1 MVTPMAVD
9 NEASMKQVWWQNTSN
24 FALVACLFLLVHCG
38 TNALPPSGN
47 SLGQDAQN
55 NADLLD
61 PELLEDPEVDD
72 DLGDPCADDACP
84 QDLDVVEALDALDG
98 SDDAPQIADII
109 PDSLKSSDTPDGT
122 QAAETND
129 AKVEV
134 DETISPDA
142 AVAPCAADGD
152 CIGVSALKGCEVP
165 LCDKASG
172 KCLAQVAPKYWP
184 CDDGDPCT
192 MFTVCIAGKCN
203 ADSGEVNPCDDANP
217 CTDDFCDTTQKN
229 ADIKTGCVHTAKD
242 TGACNDGNACTD
254 GDKCLGGKCSGK
266 TTEAC
271 KCLIDDDCLPFEDGD
286 LCNGKL
292 KCAGKLCVA
301 DPASAVVCSGTL
313 TDCQAFVCDPKNGQC
328 KKAAAADGK
337 ICDDGNPCTKSSECD
352 TGQCKGGVSVCACN
366 IDSDC
371 AVFDDNNACDGVL
384 FCDVG
389 KCKVKPGSSKTCPAK
404 GGCVDNVCNAKTAK
418 CEEKIKVEG
427 ASCEDGNPCTVGEA
441 CVNNICGGGTQ
452 NTCDD
457 NNPCTSDF
465 CATDCTH
472 VPKSNLACEDGNLCT
487 TGENCQAG
495 VCLGGK
501 AIDCDDKSVCTDD
514 SCDSKTGCVHDKL
527 KSKCDDG
534 NSCTVN
540 EACSNGSC
548 VGGTPAACDD
558 KNPCTID
565 SCDEKLGCQHKTA
578 GGFCDTGDQCT
589 SPGACQLGLCVPA
602 KNKCVDCVVNNDC
615 LAQDDGN
622 MCNGVPVCK
631 DGQCIDNPA
640 SAVVCDK
647 AGDTDCVLTFCNPV
661 NGLCQKASAP
671 KGAPCDDKNPCTVK
685 DVCQSGICKSGTPAA
700 AGGANNCPGDVCGDG
715 FCNKVND
722 KETYKNCPADC
733 GTLDVNNCGD
743 GKCEYLDENNTL
755 PEDCLNCQADC
766 GKCNGGC
773 KVSEA
778 LYCGSNKIWSTASL
792 GATDGVDQYNGG
804 CNVAATGNEFASVF
818 TAACDGP
825 IDLTLTPQNPAQTLV
840 VAVLDGTKGCAGAS
854 CMQASAPGK
863 GVQKLSVDLKKG
875 LLYYVVVDSGGKA
888 GDYKIELGCNC
899 NGPVVC
905 GDGKC
910 DAVKEDCTSCPKDCG
925 ACNPCGDGKCVQGLE
940 DCKNCVA
947 DCGACAGC
955 GDGKCLGGVEDCQNC
970 AADCG
975 ACKACGDGKCDVLGG
990 EDCTGCKLDCGVC
1003 PITCQPN
1010 PNPLS
1015 CGSVVKGGIAG
1026 VGSTSAINTWQCL
1039 AGNHDGKEQAYLFS
1053 PSCTGLGF
1061 AKVTRDPGQ
1070 IGNIDILVV
1079 EASKT
1084 CDGKSCLSF
1093 GPMLNGAASATF
1105 QAKKGESYQIVLDST
1120 PGATATYSLQLQCIG
1135 CTEGCGN
1142 LTCEAPAETCTNCS
1156 LDCALCASCGNKV
1169 CDASETCTSCAA
1181 DCGICPYCGDGLCSV
1196 AAKETCLTCIKDCG
1210 ACK

>member
-465 CATDCTH
+465 AQRIAPTCRSPIWPVKMATCAQPARTA
-472 VPKSNLACEDGNLCT
+472 KRACVWAARPSIAT
-487 TGENCQAG
+487 TK
-495 VCLGGK
+495 VCALTIR
-501 AIDCDDKSVCTDD
+501 AI
-514 SCDSKTGCVHDKL
+514 
-527 KSKCDDG
+527 
-534 NSCTVN
+534 
-540 EACSNGSC
+540 
-548 VGGTPAACDD
+548 
-558 KNPCTID
+558 
-565 SCDEKLGCQHKTA
+565 Q
-578 GGFCDTGDQCT
+578 
-589 SPGACQLGLCVPA
+589 
-602 KNKCVDCVVNNDC
+602 
-615 LAQDDGN
+615 
-622 MCNGVPVCK
+622 
-631 DGQCIDNPA
+631 
-640 SAVVCDK
+640 
-647 AGDTDCVLTFCNPV
+647 
-661 NGLCQKASAP
+661 NGLCS
-671 KGAPCDDKNPCTVK
+671 
-685 DVCQSGICKSGTPAA
+685 
-700 AGGANNCPGDVCGDG
+700 
-715 FCNKVND
+715 
-722 KETYKNCPADC
+722 
-733 GTLDVNNCGD
+733 
-743 GKCEYLDENNTL
+743 
-755 PEDCLNCQADC
+755 
-766 GKCNGGC
+766 
-773 KVSEA
+773 
-778 LYCGSNKIWSTASL
+778 
-792 GATDGVDQYNGG
+792 
-804 CNVAATGNEFASVF
+804 
-818 TAACDGP
+818 
-825 IDLTLTPQNPAQTLV
+825 
-840 VAVLDGTKGCAGAS
+840 
-854 CMQASAPGK
+854 
-863 GVQKLSVDLKKG
+863 
-875 LLYYVVVDSGGKA
+875 
-888 GDYKIELGCNC
+888 
-899 NGPVVC
+899 
-905 GDGKC
+905 
-910 DAVKEDCTSCPKDCG
+910 
-925 ACNPCGDGKCVQGLE
+925 
-940 DCKNCVA
+940 
-947 DCGACAGC
+947 
-955 GDGKCLGGVEDCQNC
+955 
-970 AADCG
+970 
-975 ACKACGDGKCDVLGG
+975 
-990 EDCTGCKLDCGVC
+990 
-1003 PITCQPN
+1003 
-1010 PNPLS
+1010 
-1015 CGSVVKGGIAG
+1015 
-1026 VGSTSAINTWQCL
+1026 
-1039 AGNHDGKEQAYLFS
+1039 
-1053 PSCTGLGF
+1053 
-1061 AKVTRDPGQ
+1061 R
-1070 IGNIDILVV
+1070 
-1079 EASKT
+1079 
-1084 CDGKSCLSF
+1084 
-1093 GPMLNGAASATF
+1093 
-1105 QAKKGESYQIVLDST
+1105 
-1120 PGATATYSLQLQCIG
+1120 
-1135 CTEGCGN
+1135 
-1142 LTCEAPAETCTNCS
+1142 
-1156 LDCALCASCGNKV
+1156 
-1169 CDASETCTSCAA
+1169 
-1181 DCGICPYCGDGLCSV
+1181 
-1196 AAKETCLTCIKDCG
+1196 
-1210 ACK
+1210 